1 MNKQPRV
8 RVFVADEQPIV
19 RHGISIMLQRQAEIE
34 VVGETSDSWDAVERT
49 KELRPDVVVV
59 DFSDP
64 ELAGIAAP
72 EFISLVTER
81 IPEVSF
87 LVVTSCQRTDFLS
100 DTLESGA
107 KGYLLKSVDW
117 EDLGKVVRMVYL
129 GGTFICA
136 AMQARLVGDYV
147 KRGLR
152 ETGDDSYDSLTG
164 REREV
169 LPMLAN
175 ALTNRQIAERLFVSP
190 NTIQTYRQR
199 IMKKLDLHNGID
211 ILKYALG
218 KGLVSLEER

>member
-1 MNKQPRV
+1 MNKLTRV

-49 KELRPDVVVV
+49 QELRPDVVVV

-64 ELAGIAAP
+64 DLASIAAP
-72 EFISLVTER
+72 KFISLVTQS
-81 IPEVSF
+81 IPEISF

-117 EDLGKVVRMVYL
+117 EDLGKVVRKVYL
-129 GGTFICA
+129 GDTFICA

-147 KRGLR
+147 KRGRR
-152 ETGDDSYDSLTG
+152 EPSDDSYHSLTG

-175 ALTNRQIAERLFVSP
+175 ALTNREIAERLYVSP
-190 NTIQTYRQR
+190 NTVQTYRQR

-218 KGLVSLEER
+218 KGLVSLEEQ